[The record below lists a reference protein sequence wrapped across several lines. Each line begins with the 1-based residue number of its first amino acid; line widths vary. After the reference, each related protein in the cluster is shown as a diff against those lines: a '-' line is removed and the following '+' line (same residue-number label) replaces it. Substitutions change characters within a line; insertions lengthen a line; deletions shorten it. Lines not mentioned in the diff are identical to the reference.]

1 MPMPEDIS
9 VLTKWDVILVIV
21 TLLGLVGVII
31 GWVERLAKPL
41 NALNNTNIKLVGC
54 VDTLQ
59 KQLDKIVAQNCKEH
73 DEIWDAVGE
82 NAKAITA
89 VDKRV
94 VVVETKLKIEGE
106 EHHE

>member
-1 MPMPEDIS
+1 MPEALS
-9 VLTKWDVILVIV
+9 TLTKWDIVLVII
-21 TLLGLVGVII
+21 TLLTLIGIVI

-41 NALNNTNIKLVGC
+41 TALNSTNIKLVGC

-59 KQLDKIVAQNCKEH
+59 KQLDKIVDQNCKEH
-73 DEIWDAVGE
+73 DEIWEAVGE

-94 VVVETKLKIEGE
+94 VIVETKLDIEKE
-106 EHHE
+106 KEHHE

>member
-1 MPMPEDIS
+1 MPEEIS
-9 VLTKWDVILVIV
+9 ALTKWDVVLIIV
-21 TLLGLVGVII
+21 TLLTLVGIII

-59 KQLDKIVAQNCKEH
+59 KQLDKIVDQNCKEH
-73 DEIWDAVGE
+73 DEIWEAVGE
-82 NAKAITA
+82 NSKAITA

-94 VVVETKLKIEGE
+94 VAVETRLENEKEK
-106 EHHE
+106 HHE

>member
-1 MPMPEDIS
+1 MPEEIS
-9 VLTKWDVILVIV
+9 TVLTKWDIFLVIMTV
-21 TLLGLVGVII
+21 LGLAGIII

-41 NALNNTNIKLVGC
+41 NALNTTNIRLVEC
-54 VDTLQ
+54 VDTLK
-59 KQLDKIVAQNCKEH
+59 KQLDKIVDQNCKEH

-94 VVVETKLKIEGE
+94 VIVETKLKIEGE
-106 EHHE
+106 EHHHE

>member
-1 MPMPEDIS
+1 MPEEIS
-9 VLTKWDVILVIV
+9 ALTKWDVVLIIV
-21 TLLGLVGVII
+21 TLLTLVGIII

-41 NALNNTNIKLVGC
+41 NALNSTNIKLVGC

-59 KQLDKIVAQNCKEH
+59 KQLDKIVDQNCKEH

-89 VDKRV
+89 VNDKV
-94 VVVETKLKIEGE
+94 IVIQTKLDIEKE
-106 EHHE
+106 KTP

>member
-1 MPMPEDIS
+1 MPEEIS
-9 VLTKWDVILVIV
+9 ALTKWDVVLIIV
-21 TLLGLVGVII
+21 TLLTLVGIII

-59 KQLDKIVAQNCKEH
+59 KQLDKIVDQNCKEH

-89 VDKRV
+89 VNDKV
-94 VVVETKLKIEGE
+94 IVIQTKLDIEKE
-106 EHHE
+106 KTP

>member
-1 MPMPEDIS
+1 MPEEIS
-9 VLTKWDVILVIV
+9 ALTKWDVVLIIV
-21 TLLGLVGVII
+21 TLLTLVGIII

-59 KQLDKIVAQNCKEH
+59 KQLDKIVDQNCKEH

-89 VDKRV
+89 VNDKV
-94 VVVETKLKIEGE
+94 IVIQTKLDIEKE
-106 EHHE
+106 KHHE

>member
-1 MPMPEDIS
+1 MPEEIS
-9 VLTKWDVILVIV
+9 ALTKWDVVLIIV
-21 TLLGLVGVII
+21 TLLTLVGIII

-41 NALNNTNIKLVGC
+41 NALNTTNIKLVCC

-59 KQLDKIVAQNCKEH
+59 KQLDKIVDQNCKEH
-73 DEIWDAVGE
+73 DEIWEAVGE

-94 VVVETKLKIEGE
+94 IAVETKLEIEKE
-106 EHHE
+106 KTP